1 MRLKNIS
8 LSGFKSFVDPT
19 KISFP
24 SSMSGVVGPNGC
36 GKSNIID
43 AVRWVMGEISAKN
56 LRGENMADVIFSGSS
71 SRAPSSRASVELLF
85 DNSLG
90 KLGGEYSS
98 YSEISVKRV
107 LEIDG
112 RSIYFLNGSECRR
125 KDITD
130 IFLGTGLGP
139 RSYAV
144 IEQEMA
150 TKLISSK
157 PEELRMYIEE
167 VAGISVYRERKKE
180 TESRIKKTKEN
191 LSRVKDLK
199 DEIERQLLKLKRQVK
214 SAERYEALKA
224 EEKSKKGLL
233 KAISWQT
240 RKEKISNIDLSIK
253 ELESSLEKERTLKIS
268 LNSEIDKSKVTQS
281 EIQQKID
288 KVQQDYYSSG
298 ADLTSSEQELSLLKE
313 KRKDL
318 LLEKDQMEETLN
330 SFSSDKDNLSKELSE
345 AELELS
351 KKEPELQ
358 ALDESFSKLEGAM
371 SPDFLVE
378 KIFLDVS
385 NLTVSLEETTRDFST
400 KTESDI
406 QEIHS
411 FALEIKNKLEKLKE
425 SIKHQ
430 SQYQEEKFKTQ
441 KTELLSLSSE
451 ITSFKV
457 KIAEIKS
464 KLSAIES
471 SKLNTITAKNS
482 LEEKLYEI
490 EGPIQKI
497 EADIK
502 PLLDSRIDV
511 EGNLSKLREHFND
524 LNENIRANERRI
536 HETDLSLEDFNKDI
550 QKYKLERQGFISESA
565 IFEEQLK
572 NDNYEIQGLL
582 DEITENMTEESLVEE
597 ISKIE
602 TSIERIGPINLAA
615 AEEYK
620 IEEERNSEIDTQMS
634 ELNSAL
640 ETLQGAIKKI
650 DLESRTKFKDTLD
663 KLNIKL
669 GELFPKLFGGGFA
682 KLELTERDL
691 LESGVLF
698 KAMPPGK
705 KNVNVSQLSGGE
717 KALSSIALVF
727 SFFSL
732 NPAPFCILDEIDAP
746 LDDFN
751 TSRFI
756 NMVEEMSEKVQF
768 IFVTHNKISME
779 KSKHLMGV
787 TMQEP
792 GVSRLVSV
800 DVDEALK
807 MAAS

>member
-19 KISFP
+19 KIPFP

-56 LRGENMADVIFSGSS
+56 LRGESMADVIFSGSS

-98 YSEISVKRV
+98 YSEISVRRV

-112 RSIYFLNGSECRR
+112 RSIYYLNGSECRR

-214 SAERYEALKA
+214 SAERYKSLKE
-224 EEKSKKGLL
+224 EEKNKKGLL
-233 KAISWQT
+233 KALSWQK
-240 RKEKISNIDLSIK
+240 RKEKISKINLTIK
-253 ELESSLEKERTLKIS
+253 ESESNLEKERTLKIS
-268 LNSEIDKSKVTQS
+268 LGAEIDKSKVNQS

-298 ADLTSSEQELSLLKE
+298 ADLTNSEQELALLKE
-313 KRKDL
+313 KKKDL
-318 LLEKDQMEETLN
+318 LLEKDQIEENLK
-330 SFSSDKDNLSKELSE
+330 SFFVEKESLVEQQSKLEIELSH
-345 AELELS
+345 
-351 KKEPELQ
+351 KEPELQ
-358 ALDESFSKLEGAM
+358 ALDESFAQLEGAM

-378 KIFLDVS
+378 KLYLDVS
-385 NLTVSLEETTRDFST
+385 NLTISLEEVVSDYASKNVTDISVIHNFS
-400 KTESDI
+400 I
-406 QEIHS
+406 
-411 FALEIKNKLEKLKE
+411 EIKKKLEKLKE
-425 SIKHQ
+425 SLKHQ
-430 SQYQEEKFKTQ
+430 SQYQEEKFKAQ
-441 KTELLSLSSE
+441 KIELLALSSE

-457 KIAEIKS
+457 SIAEIKS
-464 KLSAIES
+464 KLGALERTKSDSETNRTSIEN
-471 SKLNTITAKNS
+471 KLIN
-482 LEEKLYEI
+482 LEA
-490 EGPIQKI
+490 PIQKI
-497 EADIK
+497 EAEIK

-511 EGNLSKLREHFND
+511 EGNLSNLREEFNN
-524 LNENIRANERRI
+524 LNELIRNNERKI
-536 HETDLSLEDFNKDI
+536 HQTDLSLESFNGEI
-550 QKYKLERQGFISESA
+550 QKSKLERQGLISESA

-572 NDNYEIQGLL
+572 NDNYEIQSLL
-582 DEITENMTEESLVEE
+582 DSLRDDLTEDMLIDE
-597 ISKIE
+597 ISRIE
-602 TSIERIGPINLAA
+602 SSIERIGPINLAA

-620 IEEERNSEIDTQMS
+620 LEEERNSEIDVQLI

-640 ETLQGAIKKI
+640 ETLQSAIKKI

-669 GELFPKLFGGGFA
+669 AELFPKLFGGGFA
-682 KLELTERDL
+682 KLELTESDL

>member
-112 RSIYFLNGSECRR
+112 RSIYYLNGSECRR

-157 PEELRMYIEE
+157 PEELRNYIEE

-214 SAERYEALKA
+214 SAERYAALKA

-240 RKEKISNIDLSIK
+240 RKEKISNIDQSIK
-253 ELESSLEKERTLKIS
+253 ELELSLEKERTLKIS
-268 LNSEIDKSKVTQS
+268 LNSEIDKSKVIQS

-298 ADLTSSEQELSLLKE
+298 ADLSSSEQELSLLKE
-313 KRKDL
+313 KRNDL
-318 LLEKDQMEETLN
+318 LSEKNQLVGTLN
-330 SFSSDKDNLSKELSE
+330 SFSTEKEKLSRELSE

-351 KKEPELQ
+351 KKEPALQ

-385 NLTVSLEETTRDFST
+385 NLTVSLEETTRDFSI

-406 QEIHS
+406 KEIHS
-411 FALEIKNKLEKLKE
+411 FALEIKNKLGKLKE

-471 SKLNTITAKNS
+471 SKLNTVNLKNS
-482 LEEKLYEI
+482 LEQKLLEI

-497 EADIK
+497 EAEIK
-502 PLLDSRIDV
+502 PLLDSRVDV
-511 EGNLSKLREHFND
+511 EGNLSKLREEFND
-524 LNENIRANERRI
+524 LNETIRANERKI
-536 HETDLSLEDFNKDI
+536 HETDLSLEELNSDI

-565 IFEEQLK
+565 IFEEQLI
-572 NDNYEIQGLL
+572 NDNYEIQRLL
-582 DEITENMTEESLVEE
+582 DEISENMTEESLVEE

-602 TSIERIGPINLAA
+602 NSIERIGPINLAA

-620 IEEERNSEIDTQMS
+620 LEEERNSEIDTQMS

-640 ETLQGAIKKI
+640 EALQGAIKKI

-663 KLNIKL
+663 KLNVKL

-756 NMVEEMSEKVQF
+756 NMVEEMSGKVQF

>member
-19 KISFP
+19 KIPFP

-56 LRGENMADVIFSGSS
+56 LRGESMADVIFSGSS

-98 YSEISVKRV
+98 YSEISVRRV

-112 RSIYFLNGSECRR
+112 RSIYYLNGSECRR

-214 SAERYEALKA
+214 SAERYKSLKE
-224 EEKSKKGLL
+224 EEKNKKGLL
-233 KAISWQT
+233 KALSWQK
-240 RKEKISNIDLSIK
+240 RKEKISRINLTIK
-253 ELESSLEKERTLKIS
+253 ESESNLEKERTLKIS
-268 LNSEIDKSKVTQS
+268 LGAEIDKSKVNQS

-298 ADLTSSEQELSLLKE
+298 ADLTNSEQELALLKE
-313 KRKDL
+313 KKKDL
-318 LLEKDQMEETLN
+318 LLEKDQIEENLK
-330 SFSSDKDNLSKELSE
+330 SFFVEKESLVEQQSKLEIELSQ
-345 AELELS
+345 
-351 KKEPELQ
+351 KEPELQ
-358 ALDESFSKLEGAM
+358 ALDKSFAQLEGAM

-378 KIFLDVS
+378 KLYLDVS
-385 NLTVSLEETTRDFST
+385 NLTISLEEVVSDYASKNVTDISVIHNFS
-400 KTESDI
+400 I
-406 QEIHS
+406 
-411 FALEIKNKLEKLKE
+411 EIKKKLEKLKE
-425 SIKHQ
+425 SLKHQ
-430 SQYQEEKFKTQ
+430 SQYQEEKFKAQ
-441 KTELLSLSSE
+441 KTELLALSSE

-457 KIAEIKS
+457 SIAEIKS
-464 KLSAIES
+464 KLG
-471 SKLNTITAKNS
+471 S
-482 LEEKLYEI
+482 LEKTKSDSETNRTSVENKLINLEA
-490 EGPIQKI
+490 PIQKI
-497 EADIK
+497 EAEIK

-511 EGNLSKLREHFND
+511 EGNLSNLREEFNN
-524 LNENIRANERRI
+524 LNELIRNNERKI
-536 HETDLSLEDFNKDI
+536 HQTDLSLENFNGEI
-550 QKYKLERQGFISESA
+550 QKSKLERQGLISESA

-572 NDNYEIQGLL
+572 NDNYEIQSLL
-582 DEITENMTEESLVEE
+582 DSLRDDLTEDMLIDE
-597 ISKIE
+597 ISRIE
-602 TSIERIGPINLAA
+602 SSIERIGPINLAA

-620 IEEERNSEIDTQMS
+620 LEEERNSEIDVQLI

-640 ETLQGAIKKI
+640 ETLQSAIKKI

-669 GELFPKLFGGGFA
+669 AELFPKLFGGGFA
-682 KLELTERDL
+682 KLELTESDL

>member
-112 RSIYFLNGSECRR
+112 RSIYYLNGSECRR

-150 TKLISSK
+150 TKLISSR

-167 VAGISVYRERKKE
+167 VAGISVYRERKRE

-214 SAERYEALKA
+214 SAERYEALKE

-268 LNSEIDKSKVTQS
+268 LNSEIDKSKVSQS

-298 ADLTSSEQELSLLKE
+298 ADLSSSEQELSLLKE
-313 KRKDL
+313 KKNDL
-318 LLEKDQMEETLN
+318 LSEKDQMVETLN
-330 SFSSDKDNLSKELSE
+330 DFSSEKDNLSKELSE
-345 AELELS
+345 VELELS

-385 NLTVSLEETTRDFST
+385 NLTVSLEETARDFST

-406 QEIHS
+406 KEIHS
-411 FALEIKNKLEKLKE
+411 FTQEIKNKLEKLKE

-430 SQYQEEKFKTQ
+430 SKYQEEKFKAQ

-471 SKLNTITAKNS
+471 SKLNTVSAKNS
-482 LEEKLYEI
+482 LEEKLVEI

-502 PLLDSRIDV
+502 PLLDSRVDV
-511 EGNLSKLREHFND
+511 EGNLSKLRENFND
-524 LNENIRANERRI
+524 LNEIIRANERRI
-536 HETDLSLEDFNKDI
+536 HETDISIEEFNSDI

-602 TSIERIGPINLAA
+602 NSIERIGPINLAA

-620 IEEERNSEIDTQMS
+620 LEEERNSEIDTQMS

-807 MAAS
+807 MAVS

>member
-19 KISFP
+19 KIPFP

-56 LRGENMADVIFSGSS
+56 LRGESMADVIFSGSS

-98 YSEISVKRV
+98 YSEISVRRV

-112 RSIYFLNGSECRR
+112 RSIYYLNGSECRR

-214 SAERYEALKA
+214 SAERYKSLKE
-224 EEKSKKGLL
+224 EEKNKKGLL
-233 KAISWQT
+233 KALSWQK
-240 RKEKISNIDLSIK
+240 RKEKISKINLTIK
-253 ELESSLEKERTLKIS
+253 ESESNLEKERTLKIS
-268 LNSEIDKSKVTQS
+268 LGAEIDKSKVNQS

-298 ADLTSSEQELSLLKE
+298 ADLTNSEQELALLKE
-313 KRKDL
+313 KKKDL
-318 LLEKDQMEETLN
+318 LLEKDQIEENLK
-330 SFSSDKDNLSKELSE
+330 SFFVEKESLVEQQSKLEIELSQ
-345 AELELS
+345 
-351 KKEPELQ
+351 KEPELQ
-358 ALDESFSKLEGAM
+358 ALDESFAQLEGAM

-378 KIFLDVS
+378 KLYLDVS
-385 NLTVSLEETTRDFST
+385 NLTISLEEVVSDYARKNVNDISVIHNFS
-400 KTESDI
+400 I
-406 QEIHS
+406 
-411 FALEIKNKLEKLKE
+411 EIKKKLEKLKE
-425 SIKHQ
+425 SLKHQ
-430 SQYQEEKFKTQ
+430 SQYQEEKFKAQ
-441 KTELLSLSSE
+441 KIELLALSSE

-457 KIAEIKS
+457 SIAEIKS
-464 KLSAIES
+464 KLGALERTKSDSETNRTS
-471 SKLNTITAKNS
+471 VENKLIN
-482 LEEKLYEI
+482 LEA
-490 EGPIQKI
+490 PIQKI
-497 EADIK
+497 EAEIK

-511 EGNLSKLREHFND
+511 EGNLSNLREEFNN
-524 LNENIRANERRI
+524 LNELIRNNERKI
-536 HETDLSLEDFNKDI
+536 HQTDLSLENFNGEI
-550 QKYKLERQGFISESA
+550 QKSKLERQGLISESA

-572 NDNYEIQGLL
+572 NDNYEIQSLL
-582 DEITENMTEESLVEE
+582 DSLRDDLTEDMLIDE
-597 ISKIE
+597 ISRIE
-602 TSIERIGPINLAA
+602 SSIERIGPINLAA

-620 IEEERNSEIDTQMS
+620 LEEERNSEIDVQLI

-640 ETLQGAIKKI
+640 ETLQSAIKKI

-669 GELFPKLFGGGFA
+669 AELFPKLFGGGFA
-682 KLELTERDL
+682 KLELTESDL

>member
-19 KISFP
+19 KIPFP

-56 LRGENMADVIFSGSS
+56 LRGESMADVIFSGSS

-98 YSEISVKRV
+98 YSEISVRRV

-112 RSIYFLNGSECRR
+112 RSIYYLNGSECRR

-214 SAERYEALKA
+214 SAERYKSLKE
-224 EEKSKKGLL
+224 EEKNKKGLL
-233 KAISWQT
+233 KALSWQK
-240 RKEKISNIDLSIK
+240 RKEKISKINLTIK
-253 ELESSLEKERTLKIS
+253 ESESNLEKERTLKIS
-268 LNSEIDKSKVTQS
+268 LGAEIDKSKVNQS

-298 ADLTSSEQELSLLKE
+298 ADLTNSEQELALLKE
-313 KRKDL
+313 KKKDL
-318 LLEKDQMEETLN
+318 LLEKDQIEENLE
-330 SFSSDKDNLSKELSE
+330 SFIVEKESLVEQQSKLEIELSH
-345 AELELS
+345 
-351 KKEPELQ
+351 KEPELQ
-358 ALDESFSKLEGAM
+358 ALDESFAQLEGAM

-378 KIFLDVS
+378 KLYLDVS
-385 NLTVSLEETTRDFST
+385 NLTISLEEVVSDYARKNVNDISVIHNFS
-400 KTESDI
+400 
-406 QEIHS
+406 
-411 FALEIKNKLEKLKE
+411 LEIKKKLEKLKE
-425 SIKHQ
+425 SLKHQ
-430 SQYQEEKFKTQ
+430 SQYQEEKFKAQ
-441 KTELLSLSSE
+441 KIELLALSSE

-457 KIAEIKS
+457 SIAEIKS
-464 KLSAIES
+464 KLGALERTKSDSETNRTS
-471 SKLNTITAKNS
+471 VENKLIN
-482 LEEKLYEI
+482 LEA
-490 EGPIQKI
+490 PIQKI
-497 EADIK
+497 EAEIK

-511 EGNLSKLREHFND
+511 EGNLSNLREEFNN
-524 LNENIRANERRI
+524 LNELIRNNERKI
-536 HETDLSLEDFNKDI
+536 HQTDLSLENFNGEI
-550 QKYKLERQGFISESA
+550 QKSKLERQGLISESA

-572 NDNYEIQGLL
+572 NDNYEIQSLL
-582 DEITENMTEESLVEE
+582 DSLRDDLTEDMLIDE
-597 ISKIE
+597 ISRIE
-602 TSIERIGPINLAA
+602 SSIERIGPINLAA

-620 IEEERNSEIDTQMS
+620 LEEERNSEIDVQLI

-640 ETLQGAIKKI
+640 ETLQSAIKKI

-669 GELFPKLFGGGFA
+669 AELFPKLFGGGFA
-682 KLELTERDL
+682 KLELTESDL

>member
-19 KISFP
+19 KIPFP

-112 RSIYFLNGSECRR
+112 RSIYYLNGSECRR

-298 ADLTSSEQELSLLKE
+298 ADLNSSEQELSLLKE
-313 KRKDL
+313 KKNEL
-318 LLEKDQMEETLN
+318 LLEKDKMIETLN
-330 SFSSDKDNLSKELSE
+330 SFSLEKDNLSKELSE

-385 NLTVSLEETTRDFST
+385 NLTVSLEEATRDFST

-406 QEIHS
+406 KEIHS
-411 FALEIKNKLEKLKE
+411 FSLEIKNKLEKLKE

-430 SQYQEEKFKTQ
+430 SQYQEEKFKAQ
-441 KTELLSLSSE
+441 KMELLSLSSD
-451 ITSFKV
+451 ITSIKV

-471 SKLNTITAKNS
+471 SKLNTVSAKSS
-482 LEEKLYEI
+482 LEEKLLEI
-490 EGPIQKI
+490 DGPIQKI

-502 PLLDSRIDV
+502 PLLDSRVDV
-511 EGNLSKLREHFND
+511 EGNLTKLREHFNE
-524 LNENIRANERRI
+524 LNETIRANERKI
-536 HETDLSLEDFNKDI
+536 HETDIGIEEFNSNI

-582 DEITENMTEESLVEE
+582 DQITENMTEESLVEE

-602 TSIERIGPINLAA
+602 NSIERIGPINLAA

-620 IEEERNSEIDTQMS
+620 LEEERNSEIDTQMS

>member
-19 KISFP
+19 KIPFP

-56 LRGENMADVIFSGSS
+56 LRGESMADVIFSGSS

-98 YSEISVKRV
+98 YSEISVRRV

-112 RSIYFLNGSECRR
+112 RSIYYLNGSECRR

-214 SAERYEALKA
+214 SAERYKSLKE
-224 EEKSKKGLL
+224 EEKNKKGLL
-233 KAISWQT
+233 KALSWQK
-240 RKEKISNIDLSIK
+240 RKEKISKINLTIK
-253 ELESSLEKERTLKIS
+253 ESESNLEKERTLKIS
-268 LNSEIDKSKVTQS
+268 LGAEIDKSKVNQS

-298 ADLTSSEQELSLLKE
+298 ADLTNSEQELALLKE
-313 KRKDL
+313 KKKDL
-318 LLEKDQMEETLN
+318 LLEKDQIEENLK
-330 SFSSDKDNLSKELSE
+330 SFFVEKESLVEQQSKLEVELSH
-345 AELELS
+345 
-351 KKEPELQ
+351 KEPELQ
-358 ALDESFSKLEGAM
+358 ALDESFAQLEGAM

-378 KIFLDVS
+378 KLYLDVS
-385 NLTVSLEETTRDFST
+385 NLTISLEEVVSDYASKNVTDISVIHNFS
-400 KTESDI
+400 I
-406 QEIHS
+406 
-411 FALEIKNKLEKLKE
+411 EIKKKLEKLKE
-425 SIKHQ
+425 SLKHQ
-430 SQYQEEKFKTQ
+430 SQYQEEKFKAQ
-441 KTELLSLSSE
+441 KIELLALSSE

-457 KIAEIKS
+457 SIAEIKS
-464 KLSAIES
+464 KLGALERTKSDSETNRTS
-471 SKLNTITAKNS
+471 VENKLIN
-482 LEEKLYEI
+482 LEA
-490 EGPIQKI
+490 PIQKI
-497 EADIK
+497 EAEIK

-511 EGNLSKLREHFND
+511 EGNLSNLREEFNN
-524 LNENIRANERRI
+524 LNELIRNNERKI
-536 HETDLSLEDFNKDI
+536 HQTDLSLESFNGEI
-550 QKYKLERQGFISESA
+550 QKSKLERQGLISESA

-572 NDNYEIQGLL
+572 NDNYEIQSLL
-582 DEITENMTEESLVEE
+582 DSLRDDLTEDMLIDE
-597 ISKIE
+597 ISRIE
-602 TSIERIGPINLAA
+602 SSIERIGPINLAA

-620 IEEERNSEIDTQMS
+620 LEEERNSEIDVQLI

-640 ETLQGAIKKI
+640 ETLQSAIKKI

-669 GELFPKLFGGGFA
+669 AELFPKLFGGGFA
-682 KLELTERDL
+682 KLELTESDL

>member
-19 KISFP
+19 KIPFP

-56 LRGENMADVIFSGSS
+56 LRGESMADVIFSGSS

-98 YSEISVKRV
+98 YSEISVRRV

-112 RSIYFLNGSECRR
+112 RSIYYLNGSECRR

-214 SAERYEALKA
+214 SAERYKSLKE
-224 EEKSKKGLL
+224 EEKNKKGLL
-233 KAISWQT
+233 KALSWQK
-240 RKEKISNIDLSIK
+240 RKEKISKINLTIK
-253 ELESSLEKERTLKIS
+253 ESESNLEKERTLKIS
-268 LNSEIDKSKVTQS
+268 LGAEIDKSKVNQS

-298 ADLTSSEQELSLLKE
+298 ADLTNSEQELALLKE
-313 KRKDL
+313 KKKDL
-318 LLEKDQMEETLN
+318 LLEKDQIEENLK
-330 SFSSDKDNLSKELSE
+330 SFFVEKESLVEQQSKLEIELSH
-345 AELELS
+345 
-351 KKEPELQ
+351 KEPELQ
-358 ALDESFSKLEGAM
+358 ALDESFAQLEGAM

-378 KIFLDVS
+378 KLYLDVS
-385 NLTVSLEETTRDFST
+385 NLTISLEEVVSDYASKNVTDISVIHNFS
-400 KTESDI
+400 I
-406 QEIHS
+406 
-411 FALEIKNKLEKLKE
+411 EIKKKLEKLKE
-425 SIKHQ
+425 SLKHQ
-430 SQYQEEKFKTQ
+430 SQYQEEKFKAQ
-441 KTELLSLSSE
+441 KIELLALSSE

-457 KIAEIKS
+457 SIAEIKS
-464 KLSAIES
+464 KLGALEKTKSDSETNRTSIEN
-471 SKLNTITAKNS
+471 KLIN
-482 LEEKLYEI
+482 LEA
-490 EGPIQKI
+490 PIQKI
-497 EADIK
+497 EAEIK

-511 EGNLSKLREHFND
+511 EGNLSNLREEFNN
-524 LNENIRANERRI
+524 LNELIRNNERKI
-536 HETDLSLEDFNKDI
+536 HQTDLSLESFNGEI
-550 QKYKLERQGFISESA
+550 QKSKLERQGLISESA

-572 NDNYEIQGLL
+572 NDNYEIQSLL
-582 DEITENMTEESLVEE
+582 DSLRDDLTEDMLIDE
-597 ISKIE
+597 ISRIE
-602 TSIERIGPINLAA
+602 SSIERIGPINLAA

-620 IEEERNSEIDTQMS
+620 LEEERNSEIDVQLI

-640 ETLQGAIKKI
+640 ETLQSAIKKI

-669 GELFPKLFGGGFA
+669 AELFPKLFGGGFA
-682 KLELTERDL
+682 KLELTESDL